1 MNLFKRV
8 IRWKIDLFM
17 FMLGCAILKT
27 AAPQRKSC
35 TGDRKELAGVK
46 C

>member
-8 IRWKIDLFM
+8 IKWEIYLFM
-17 FMLGCAILKT
+17 FMLGFAILKT

-35 TGDRKELAGVK
+35 RGDGKELAGVK